1 MIYPHGMVVT
11 GRLTPA
17 RRGIGQVSPPSPGGI
32 SMSDGSGRKARPRG
46 RNAMSPRCRR
56 YSSMDPSSLCRAT
69 NIGQHVADPMIVAR
83 PNHLTRGAAENTNR
97 HQPPGSAFFLT
108 DQLEP
113 AHNRVRTNSSI
124 SLGAQ
129 SGHSPHV
136 RTPSTTALRRKP
148 KAKGWCQAT
157 KSRSYPI
164 SADRFRLYSAG

>member
-83 PNHLTRGAAENTNR
+83 PNHLTRGAAEDTDG
-97 HQPPGSAFFLT
+97 HQPPGSALLFADELSPLRT
-108 DQLEP
+108 D
-113 AHNRVRTNSSI
+113 
-124 SLGAQ
+124 SLPFV
-129 SGHSPHV
+129 SKLYWPEN
-136 RTPSTTALRRKP
+136 
-148 KAKGWCQAT
+148 
-157 KSRSYPI
+157 
-164 SADRFRLYSAG
+164 ADDAIMDAP